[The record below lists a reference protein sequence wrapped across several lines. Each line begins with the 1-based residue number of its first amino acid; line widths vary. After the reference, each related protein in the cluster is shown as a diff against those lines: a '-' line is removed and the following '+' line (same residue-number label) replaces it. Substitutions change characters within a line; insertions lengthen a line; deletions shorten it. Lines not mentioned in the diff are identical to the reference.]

1 MFENYDFGDDEDDDF
16 DDDDFDDDE
25 DLDDDAESRGGDS
38 GPPKRDNSLKWA
50 LGLVTFLAVVATA
63 AAAAVVFGGNPDAG
77 DAGKTTPP
85 KSSDIASA
93 GDDGPVSVIVDD
105 PTCKPWM
112 PINDTLASSGEG
124 KWNDRDRSIPASD
137 WTPEQQQMHMGA
149 AAVLRSAAAQS
160 VGLAKLTPH
169 RVMRELYEQ
178 FIAYGRAYA
187 ERVPQYVPADNNL
200 AEAANSAASAL
211 ASICGAINDGSA
223 ASRGPLVPALAPPE
237 LTATPA
243 DPTNPVPFLAS
254 SNPVCHNWHA
264 ALQDYMAKTTE
275 WQKLDPNIAAIL
287 WNPAQKA
294 VNVAAAQ
301 VLSNQANTI
310 EQLGHQSGNA
320 TLQDFATLI
329 AQYQR
334 AFVAAVPTYT
344 PADQHLANAA
354 AYTSALVDGACTI
367 SGA

>member
-1 MFENYDFGDDEDDDF
+1 MFENYDFGDDDDDFDDDEDF
-16 DDDDFDDDE
+16 DDDDFDDD
-25 DLDDDAESRGGDS
+25 SGGADS
-38 GPPKRDNSLKWA
+38 GAPKGDNSLKWA

-63 AAAAVVFGGNPDAG
+63 AAATVVFGGNPDA
-77 DAGKTTPP
+77 AEPTESTPP
-85 KSSDIASA
+85 ISDIASA
-93 GDDGPVSVIVDD
+93 DDDGPVSVIVDD

-112 PINDTLASSGEG
+112 PINDTLASAGEG
-124 KWNDRDRSIPASD
+124 KWNDRDRTIPASD

-223 ASRGPLVPALAPPE
+223 ASRGPLAPAQNPPE

-254 SNPVCHNWHA
+254 RNPVCDNWHA

-275 WQKLDPNIAAIL
+275 WQQLDPNIAAIL

-310 EQLGHQSGNA
+310 EQLGQQSGNA
-320 TLQDFATLI
+320 TLQDFAVLI

-354 AYTSALVDGACTI
+354 AYASALVDGACTI
-367 SGA
+367 SGT